1 MTRKTVLIVSGAVAA
16 VIAAGGTGAALATG
30 GDDGEGTLSGSQA
43 EKARAAALKIMS
55 GGTVTAIERDNE
67 KGATYEVEVRRA
79 DGTTVDVRLD
89 GNYQLVAVDGD
100 SESTSDTN

>member
-1 MTRKTVLIVSGAVAA
+1 MRRKTVLIVSGVVAA

-30 GDDGEGTLSGSQA
+30 GDDGEGTLSGSKA
-43 EKARAAALKIMS
+43 EKARAAALKITS

-67 KGATYEVEVRRA
+67 KGATYEVEVKRT

-100 SESTSDTN
+100 SESASDTN